1 MTFLFCSAP
10 LMYFDKPGSDL
21 LCAIAARHCTLPF
34 PTGDFLTRPSN
45 YITPVWY
52 LVSHQAFE
60 LEEPS
65 AEEKERETERETA
78 SCYWLLI
85 FLLNLRLK
93 FGQLFMK

>member
-10 LMYFDKPGSDL
+10 LMCFDKPGSDL
-21 LCAIAARHCTLPF
+21 LGAIAARHCTLPF

-52 LVSHQAFE
+52 LVSHHAFE

-65 AEEKERETERETA
+65 AEERERDGERD
-78 SCYWLLI
+78 SVVLLAANI
-85 FLLNLRLK
+85 PFK
-93 FGQLFMK
+93 SQT